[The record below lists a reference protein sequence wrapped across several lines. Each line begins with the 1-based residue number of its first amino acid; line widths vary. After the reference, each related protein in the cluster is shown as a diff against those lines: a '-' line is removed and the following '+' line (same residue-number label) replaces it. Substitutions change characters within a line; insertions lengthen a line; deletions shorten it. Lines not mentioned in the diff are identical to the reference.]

1 MNADGLALLFWV
13 FVAIAVMLV
22 AAGGVEWL
30 LSRPDR
36 RWLKQLRQLERARVS
51 WDARCVRDQCFYK
64 GEGQ

>member
-1 MNADGLALLFWV
+1 MDGFALMFWV
-13 FVAIAVMLV
+13 AVGGLVLLV